1 MPYQNNNK
9 KIEIMNYLKM
19 EISFYENQTIG
30 NCIDLGFGT
39 ELIKEIILEMRSN
52 NLDYLSKKQLTK
64 FRK

>member
-9 KIEIMNYLKM
+9 KIEIMTYLKM

-39 ELIKEIILEMRSN
+39 ELIKEIILKMRSN
-52 NLDYLSKKQLTK
+52 NLDYLSKRELTK

>member
-52 NLDYLSKKQLTK
+52 NLDYLSKRELAK